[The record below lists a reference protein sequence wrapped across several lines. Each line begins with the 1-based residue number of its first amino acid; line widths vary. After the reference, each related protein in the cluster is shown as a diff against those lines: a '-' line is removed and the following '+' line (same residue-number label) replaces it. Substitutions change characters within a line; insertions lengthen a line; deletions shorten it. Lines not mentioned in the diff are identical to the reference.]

1 MDNNMYIEDIFK
13 GVLTGVFATY
23 LIILGMRPA
32 AIYPDNILDIIDNP
46 WIFLILFILNYYILF
61 WDFTIGLLFFLTLIA
76 LILDIIIFTDGD
88 FIKDNMDIVNTN
100 FFNTAAIN
108 DALRDAKDTKDTRDA
123 KDTRDTKDTRDD
135 SKSYKDVNDII
146 LEQLK
151 HYNKLNEGSDSIKAH
166 NSFL

>member
-1 MDNNMYIEDIFK
+1 MYIEDIFK

-108 DALRDAKDTKDTRDA
+108 DALRDAKDTKDTRD
-123 KDTRDTKDTRDD
+123 TTDD

-151 HYNKLNEGSDSIKAH
+151 HYNKLNENSDSIKAH